1 MAFTPDFEVL
11 HVGVNCA
18 DEAQATGCAARFAE
32 LFSIPVNPEKE
43 SADASFT
50 GTVIEWIKKPGRG
63 THGHISVGTSDLPAA
78 RAYLEEKGFHF
89 DEESIKR
96 FPDGR
101 ILVIY
106 AQEEIGGFAI
116 HLLQK

>member
-1 MAFTPDFEVL
+1 MAFIPDFEVL

-18 DEAQATGCAARFAE
+18 DANQATGCATRFAE
-32 LFSIPVNPEKE
+32 LFSLPVNPEKE
-43 SADASFT
+43 SPDASFT
-50 GTVIEWIKKPGRG
+50 GTVIEWVKKPGRG

-78 RAYLEEKGFHF
+78 RTYLEEKGFHF

-106 AQEEIGGFAI
+106 AREEIGGFAI
-116 HLLQK
+116 HLQQK